1 LLRMITLAHLSEMHP
16 IQTTAHSQNST
27 PVKHPSKSSSTA
39 VSSASPWRSWADAS
53 SDPGEDIS
61 SVDALPGPAQFVL
74 SARLGLGRKATR
86 QAKASQTKKCGR
98 FIRGRCNYGDLC
110 KFKHTPAA
118 PSSKTELTHLL
129 GESPDLDGVIG
140 CTASTMVYDQRS
152 SIENNS
158 DGPYQEANMFP
169 ETFLWVPVLIIEV
182 GAEVLHVH
190 AENAQLMEPNES
202 RLCLT
207 PDSEFLTTNLDTLD
221 SFKMLDGPVCSRH
234 RVEICKTWR
243 RFLICCHHSE
253 WILGATCTIPL
264 GSSPGNF

>member
-1 LLRMITLAHLSEMHP
+1 
-16 IQTTAHSQNST
+16 
-27 PVKHPSKSSSTA
+27 
-39 VSSASPWRSWADAS
+39 
-53 SDPGEDIS
+53 
-61 SVDALPGPAQFVL
+61 
-74 SARLGLGRKATR
+74 
-86 QAKASQTKKCGR
+86 
-98 FIRGRCNYGDLC
+98 
-110 KFKHTPAA
+110 
-118 PSSKTELTHLL
+118 
-129 GESPDLDGVIG
+129 
-140 CTASTMVYDQRS
+140 MVYEQRRI
-152 SIENNS
+152 IENNS